1 LGVGLV
7 ADAIG
12 GSWMSFEKGDLI
24 GILKDDTAVAYVITK
39 VVRDDVFFFAYSI
52 VTNKHRLV
60 IYDPQTCFMIC
71 PRFNPGIDPD
81 ESMSSISTEMYD
93 ALERLFGFFDAD
105 ETSLEFDSAL
115 LIDDD
120 EEDTED

>member
-1 LGVGLV
+1 
-7 ADAIG
+7 
-12 GSWMSFEKGDLI
+12 MSFEKGDLI

-39 VVRDDVFFFAYSI
+39 VVRDDMFFFAYSI

-105 ETSLEFDSAL
+105 ETSLEFDSTL